1 MQKEP
6 RPQDGDLAGAAGIQS
21 DLEHRLNSR
30 PPQIAQYPA
39 HLRRQR
45 HVERV
50 QRLGGRVVFEF
61 VDELARHHPEI
72 ADDLDQR
79 LARYAALDPGVLH
92 ALGADRFPASP
103 TRPVGGAQ

>member
-1 MQKEP
+1 MRKKVP
-6 RPQDGDLAGAAGIQS
+6 RPQDGDLAGAAAISG
-21 DLEHRLNSR
+21 LEHRLNSR
-30 PPQIAQYPA
+30 PQTKSQHPA

-61 VDELARHHPEI
+61 VDEIARHHPEI

-79 LARYAALDPGVLH
+79 LARYAALDPGLLTAV
-92 ALGADRFPASP
+92 GADRFPASP
-103 TRPVGGAQ
+103 IRAVSP